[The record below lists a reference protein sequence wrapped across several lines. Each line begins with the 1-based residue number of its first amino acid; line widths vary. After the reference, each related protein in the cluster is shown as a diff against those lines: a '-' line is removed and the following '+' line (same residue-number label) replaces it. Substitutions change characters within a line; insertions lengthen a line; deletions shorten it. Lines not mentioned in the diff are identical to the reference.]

1 MAQITYR
8 GLDPNNDVIWSSTLT
23 DVDAVAQAI
32 RTRINLFQGEW
43 WADLQ
48 DGTPVWQ
55 SMLGASG
62 SLRNQQAISLLLQ
75 QRILGTPFVNSVS
88 NVQASFNSST
98 RAFSFYAVVQTQFGT
113 VSVSK
118 NMPTPPSRGLPN
130 GI

>member
-1 MAQITYR
+1 MAQLTYR
-8 GLDPNNDVIWSSTLT
+8 SLDANNDVIWSSTLT
-23 DVDAVAQAI
+23 DIDAVAQAI
-32 RTRINLFQGEW
+32 RTRINLFHAEW

-98 RAFSFYAVVQTQFGT
+98 RAFSFYAEVQTQFGT
-113 VSVSK
+113 VSVSR